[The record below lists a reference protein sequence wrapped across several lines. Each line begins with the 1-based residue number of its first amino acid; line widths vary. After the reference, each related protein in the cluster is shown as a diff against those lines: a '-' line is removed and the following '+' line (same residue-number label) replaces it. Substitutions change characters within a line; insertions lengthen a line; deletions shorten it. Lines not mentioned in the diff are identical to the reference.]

1 MAEKDIYTELAEK
14 IKAPVSERFLT
25 LLREMFTPQEA
36 SVCLELY
43 IPGTVKDLKEALG
56 YDEITLTK
64 ILDNLVDRGLLT
76 RGETQFAFT
85 TSLHGLYLLSGCGA
99 HTGPNALSQKVKDLW
114 ADFFYNE
121 WVEIRTKEA
130 SDRKA
135 AGGQGS
141 KAIPAIGAIEIS
153 NISDDDLLP
162 QENWKM
168 RIKLAKRRI
177 ICACAC
183 RVLWGKDRCD
193 HPLMTCFG
201 GFDTPVGI
209 YFLDKPGRLFKEYT
223 EEETLE
229 IIRQNEEAGLVNLG
243 GICYCCN
250 DACIVLYPS
259 TKHNR
264 LDLIEPNRF
273 QAVVDQETCVGCQDC
288 IERCIFNAV
297 EMVKV
302 SGSKKLK
309 ASIIAENCKGC
320 GICVVGCKQKALKL
334 EIVQPKESVKP
345 RGQVK
350 TPELEASKSGR
361 RIPVNIPVT
370 PTGIF
375 IDLE

>member
-1 MAEKDIYTELAEK
+1 MAENDIYTELAEK
-14 IKAPVSERFLT
+14 LKAPLSECFLAI
-25 LLREMFTPQEA
+25 LHEMFTREEA

-43 IPGTVKDLKEALG
+43 IPGTVQDLKEALG

-76 RGETQFAFT
+76 HGETQFAFT
-85 TSLHGLYLLSGCGA
+85 TSLHGLYVLSGCGV
-99 HTGPNALSQKVKDLW
+99 HTGPNALSKKVKDLW

-121 WVEIRTKEA
+121 WAEICTKQA

-141 KAIPAIGAIEIS
+141 KTIPAIGALEIS

-168 RIKLAKRRI
+168 GIKLAKRRI
-177 ICACAC
+177 IGACAC
-183 RVLWGKDRCD
+183 RILWGKDKCD

-201 GFDTPVGI
+201 GFDTPIGI
-209 YFLDKPGRLFKEYT
+209 YFLDKPGRLWKEYT

-229 IIRQNEEAGLVNLG
+229 IVRQIEEAGLVHI
-243 GICYCCN
+243 GICNCCD
-250 DACIVLYPS
+250 DACIMLYS
-259 TKHNR
+259 YTKHNR

-273 QAVVDQETCVGCQDC
+273 QAAVDQETCFGCQDC
-288 IERCIFNAV
+288 VERCIFNAID
-297 EMVKV
+297 MVKI
-302 SGSKKLK
+302 SGSKKFK

-320 GICVVGCKQKALKL
+320 GICVVGCKEKALKL
-334 EIVQPKESVKP
+334 EIVRPKEFVKP
-345 RGQVK
+345 RGAIK
-350 TPELEASKSGR
+350 PPALESSKSGR
-361 RIPVNIPVT
+361 RIPVNIPISPV
-370 PTGIF
+370 GIF

>member
-1 MAEKDIYTELAEK
+1 MAEIDIYTELAEK
-14 IKAPVSERFLT
+14 LKAPISERFLA
-25 LLREMFTPQEA
+25 LLREMFTPEEA

-43 IPGTVKDLKEALG
+43 IPGTVQDLKEALG

-76 RGETQFAFT
+76 HGETQFAFT
-85 TSLHGLYLLSGCGA
+85 TSLHGLYLLSGCSV

-121 WVEIRTKEA
+121 WAEINTKQA
-130 SDRKA
+130 SERKA
-135 AGGQGS
+135 AGEPGR
-141 KAIPAIGAIEIS
+141 KATPAIGALEIS

-162 QENWKM
+162 EENWKM

-183 RVLWGKDRCD
+183 RILWGKDMCD

-201 GFDTPVGI
+201 GFDNPVGI

-223 EEETLE
+223 EEETFE
-229 IIRQNEEAGLVNLG
+229 IVRQIEEAGLVHF
-243 GICYCCN
+243 GICNCCD
-250 DACIVLYPS
+250 DACIMLYPY

-273 QAVVDQETCVGCQDC
+273 QAAVDQETCVGCQDC
-288 IERCIFNAV
+288 VERCIFNAV
-297 EMVKV
+297 EMVKNPR
-302 SGSKKLK
+302 SKKFK

-320 GICVVGCKQKALKL
+320 GICVVGCKEKALKL
-334 EIVQPKESVKP
+334 EIVRPKESVKS
-345 RGQVK
+345 RGRVK
-350 TPELEASKSGR
+350 APELEASKSGR
-361 RIPVNIPVT
+361 RIPVNIPISPV
-370 PTGIF
+370 GIF